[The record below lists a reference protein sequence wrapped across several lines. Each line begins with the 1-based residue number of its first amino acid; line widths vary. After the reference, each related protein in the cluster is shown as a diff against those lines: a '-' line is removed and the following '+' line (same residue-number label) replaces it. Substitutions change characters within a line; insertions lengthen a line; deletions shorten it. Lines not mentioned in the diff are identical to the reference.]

1 MARHRRTS
9 DRARTARA
17 VLAPIG
23 LAAVGAVSAA
33 PLAVAAPAAPTA
45 PAAPAVGQGDA
56 VPCSDT
62 ADVCVDLGERTAW
75 LADDGVATSHAM
87 RITPGSRSDPTPT
100 GTTTVQRK
108 ERHHVSKENGDA
120 PMPYSIF
127 FDDEGRALH
136 SGRMTGASHGCV
148 RLDKDDAREVFSAL
162 DVGDE
167 VQIVR

>member
-23 LAAVGAVSAA
+23 LAAVSAVGVS
-33 PLAVAAPAAPTA
+33 PLAVAAPAAPA
-45 PAAPAVGQGDA
+45 VAPAVGQGDA

-62 ADVCVDLGERTAW
+62 ADVCVDLSERTAW
-75 LADDGVATSHAM
+75 LAEDGVATSDALP
-87 RITPGSRSDPTPT
+87 ITAGSAKSPTPT

-136 SGRMTGASHGCV
+136 SGDRAGASHGCV
-148 RLDKDDAREVFSAL
+148 RLDKDDARQVFAAL
-162 DVGDE
+162 DIGDE
-167 VQIVR
+167 VQVRR